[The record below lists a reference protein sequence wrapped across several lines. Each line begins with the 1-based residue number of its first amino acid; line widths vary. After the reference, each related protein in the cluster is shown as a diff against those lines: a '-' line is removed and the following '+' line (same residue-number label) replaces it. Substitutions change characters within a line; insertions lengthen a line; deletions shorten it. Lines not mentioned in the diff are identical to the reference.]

1 MFMTSLSDPMTE
13 AVVGFQAG
21 WALVFRK
28 DDGKGFPDAKSEPL
42 RLTHTD
48 CPAEI
53 RVDTDNTLRGAT
65 FAVTVDGMSDSDY
78 DRVAAGPYVHLEIRL
93 GWWDLKRG
101 FVTSALAAI
110 GAPLP
115 GGGGENDG
123 FNQVLAG
130 RVLAVERSRAEFTY
144 RARFEGIDAA
154 YHRMQCCRPQ
164 PGTQVPHASVVEYAR
179 KLCQQDP
186 KVGVPVLGEG
196 QDAPVENPGICADG
210 SVVQALKDLARLTH
224 DGDARAE
231 VPMFLRAGTLHVG
244 RWTKPVGGGRTW
256 ELTPATGLVES
267 RPVVER
273 DPDAVSLGSPFDA
286 PEVRRF
292 DLTLLGR
299 PDIGVGDMVNADLPV
314 PSPAG
319 ATGTL
324 AHSALGP
331 LGDAVNGVARGL
343 GVGTPFLN
351 PEEYGVVGVHHRLSA
366 AEGFV
371 TRLTVERRT
380 GDDRQAVGP
389 RSGSCDEAAK
399 FAASMAEQRR
409 RAALD
414 RRTHEVGL
422 VRSQDVAQ
430 TFHDGHDV
438 AAQTVSID
446 EGLADTPSPNLP
458 GKAEP
463 AKTPTQLAGKPYLT
477 PYAFGG
483 TGLVVPH
490 YPGMRVVSL
499 HYREEP
505 QNAVVTGALWE
516 NGKAPESHLGDWWLS
531 LPTNLAGTGV
541 EAGSGGDPA
550 TAPAP
555 RDEASHD
562 LIDGRGNRVI
572 EVRGLRIS
580 VGKALMTKVG
590 ERPTDA
596 ASDQVVI
603 EHATAQARIAIDSCG
618 NIEISTGADLTL
630 AANKITLRTKST
642 VEVV

>member
-1 MFMTSLSDPMTE
+1 MTSLSDPTTE

-28 DDGKGFPDAKSEPL
+28 DDGKGFPDTKSEPL

-48 CPAEI
+48 HPAEI
-53 RVDTDNTLRGAT
+53 RVDADNTLRGAT
-65 FAVTVDGMSDSDY
+65 FTVTVDGMRDRDY
-78 DRVAAGPYVHLEIRL
+78 ETVAAGPYVHVEIRL

-115 GGGGENDG
+115 GGSGEDDG
-123 FNQVLAG
+123 FSQVLEG

-154 YHRMQCCRPQ
+154 YHRMQCRHPRLDIK
-164 PGTQVPHASVVEYAR
+164 VPHTTVVDYAR
-179 KLCQQDP
+179 ELCQRDST
-186 KVGVPVLGEG
+186 VGVPVLGEG
-196 QDAPVENPGICADG
+196 PDTPVDGPLDVCADG
-210 SVVQALKDLARLTH
+210 SVVQALKDLARLAH

-231 VPMFLRAGTLHVG
+231 VPMFLRAGRLHVG
-244 RWTKPVGGGRTW
+244 RWTKPVGGGDTW

-267 RPVVER
+267 RPVMER

-299 PDIGVGDMVNADLPV
+299 PDIGVGDMVSADLPV
-314 PSPAG
+314 PAPGSL
-319 ATGTL
+319 TGTL

-331 LGDAVNGVARGL
+331 LGDAVGGAVGGL
-343 GVGTPFLN
+343 GVGAPFRNL
-351 PEEYGVVGVHHRLSA
+351 EEYGVVGVHHLLSA

-380 GDDRQAVGP
+380 GDDRRAVAP

-399 FAASMAEQRR
+399 FAASLAEQRR

-422 VRSQDVAQ
+422 VRGQDVAPA
-430 TFHDGHDV
+430 FRDGHDV
-438 AAQTVSID
+438 AAQTLSLD
-446 EGLADTPSPNLP
+446 QGLADTPSPNVP
-458 GKAEP
+458 GKAAP
-463 AKTPTQLAGKPYLT
+463 AETPTQLVGKPYLT

-483 TGLVVPH
+483 TGLIVPH

-505 QNAVVTGALWE
+505 QNAVVAGAMWE
-516 NGKAPESHLGDWWLS
+516 NGKAPKSRLGDWWLS

-541 EAGSGGDPA
+541 EGASGGDPA
-550 TAPAP
+550 TAPRP

-562 LIDGRGNRVI
+562 LIDGQGNRVV

-590 ERPTDA
+590 ERPDDA

-603 EHATAQARIAIDSCG
+603 EHAAKKARIAIDSSG
-618 NIEISTGADLTL
+618 NIEISTDADLTI

>member
-1 MFMTSLSDPMTE
+1 MTSSSDPTAK

-21 WALVFRK
+21 WALMFRK
-28 DDGKGFPDAKSEPL
+28 DDGRGFPDTKSEPL

-48 CPAEI
+48 YPAEI
-53 RVDTDNTLRGAT
+53 RVDADDTLRGAT
-65 FAVTVDGMSDSDY
+65 FTVSVDGMRDDDY
-78 DRVAAGPYVHLEIRL
+78 DAIAAGLHAHLEIRL

-110 GAPLP
+110 GAPMP
-115 GGGGENDG
+115 GGTGEDDG
-123 FNQVLAG
+123 FSQVLEG

-154 YHRMQCCRPQ
+154 YYRMQCRHPRLD
-164 PGTQVPHASVVEYAR
+164 TKVRNTTVVDYAR
-179 KLCQQDP
+179 ELCQRDAE
-186 KVGVPVLGEG
+186 VGVPVLGEG
-196 QDAPVENPGICADG
+196 PDTPVDGPLDIRADG
-210 SVVQALKDLARLTH
+210 SVVQALKDLARLAH
-224 DGDARAE
+224 DGDTRAE
-231 VPMFLRAGTLHVG
+231 VPMFLRAGRLHVG
-244 RWTKPVGGGRTW
+244 RWTKPVGARNTW

-299 PDIGVGDMVNADLPV
+299 PDIGVGDMVSADLPV
-314 PSPAG
+314 PAPASM
-319 ATGTL
+319 TGTL
-324 AHSALGP
+324 AHSAIGP
-331 LGDAVNGVARGL
+331 LGDAVSGAGRGL
-343 GVGTPFLN
+343 GAAGPFQN
-351 PEEYGVVGVHHRLSA
+351 PEEYGVVGVHHLLSA

-380 GDDRQAVGP
+380 GDERRAVGP
-389 RSGSCDEAAK
+389 RPGSCDEAAK
-399 FAASMAEQRR
+399 FAASLAEQRR

-422 VRSQDVAQ
+422 VRRQDVAQ
-430 TFHDGHDV
+430 TFRDGHDV
-438 AAQTVSID
+438 AAQTLCID
-446 EGLADTPSPNLP
+446 EGLAETPSPNVP
-458 GKAEP
+458 SKADP
-463 AKTPTQLAGKPYLT
+463 AKTPTQLVGKPYLT

-505 QNAVVTGALWE
+505 QNAVAAGALWE
-516 NGKAPESHLGDWWLS
+516 SGKAPRSHLGDWWLS
-531 LPTNLAGTGV
+531 LPTNLAGSGI
-541 EAGSGGDPA
+541 ESGSAGDPA
-550 TAPAP
+550 TAPQP

-562 LIDGRGNRVI
+562 LVSGQGNRVI

-580 VGKALMTKVG
+580 IGKALMTKVG
-590 ERPTDA
+590 TRPADA

-603 EHATAQARIAIDSCG
+603 ESAAAKSRIAIDSSG
-618 NIEISTGADLTL
+618 NIEISTDADLTL